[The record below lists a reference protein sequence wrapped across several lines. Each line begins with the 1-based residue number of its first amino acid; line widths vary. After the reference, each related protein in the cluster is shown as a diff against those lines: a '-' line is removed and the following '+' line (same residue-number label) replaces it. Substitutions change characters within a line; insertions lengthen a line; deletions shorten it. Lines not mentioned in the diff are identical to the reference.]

1 MPETSRKP
9 RIALGSDH
17 AGFHIKETIRQF
29 LYNSGGPVIDPGTW
43 SEESLDYP
51 DYGKAVGEPAHVFLN
66 TAFQGRRVENTALI
80 GTEESKKH

>member
-29 LYNSGGPVIDPGTW
+29 LGNSGGPVNDPGTW
-43 SEESLDYP
+43 PEESVGSPDSCFSEYP
-51 DYGKAVGEPAHVFLN
+51 VPR
-66 TAFQGRRVENTALI
+66 QVENNALVER
-80 GTEESKKH
+80 EESKKHWQKQEKR

>member
-29 LYNSGGPVIDPGTW
+29 LDNSGGPVNEPGTW
-43 SEESLDYP
+43 PEESVDSP
-51 DYGKAVGEPAHVFLN
+51 DSYFSEYSVP
-66 TAFQGRRVENTALI
+66 RRVENNALVER
-80 GTEESKKH
+80 EESKKHWQKQEKR

>member
-29 LYNSGGPVIDPGTW
+29 LDNSGGPVNDPGTW
-43 SEESLDYP
+43 PEESVDSPDSCFSEYP
-51 DYGKAVGEPAHVFLN
+51 VPR
-66 TAFQGRRVENTALI
+66 QVENHALVER
-80 GTEESKKH
+80 EESKKHWQKQEKR